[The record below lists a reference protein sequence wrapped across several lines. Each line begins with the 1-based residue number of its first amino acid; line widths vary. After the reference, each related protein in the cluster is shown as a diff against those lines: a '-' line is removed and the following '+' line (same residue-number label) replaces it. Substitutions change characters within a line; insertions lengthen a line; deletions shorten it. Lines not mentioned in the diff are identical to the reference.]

1 MSVMPAPAASPAPV
15 GPSPSSGARLVADD
29 GRALSFQGG
38 TLRAAAAGGLARLHL
53 EQRFENVHAEPLQVT
68 LQLPVPADAAVSG
81 FSFTIGEETV
91 VGRVDTKER
100 ARERFEEALLEGRTA
115 ALLEQDRSSLF
126 RQRVGNVPPGET
138 VVCEVVLDLMLA
150 WENGGW
156 TLRFPTVVAPRFQG
170 AVGRVVDA
178 ARQLVGVAPHGT
190 PARMGLELRLG
201 DALTGPV
208 ASPSHVLDVD
218 GTVVTLAGGRGASLD
233 RDLVVRWPVAAQQPG
248 LALRAARPAQG
259 SELGAEGFGL
269 LSLVP
274 PRQAATA
281 VPRDLVVLLDTSGS
295 MRGAPLAQAQAVTR
309 ALIRSLGPEDQL
321 QIIEFSTRPRAWR
334 AEPRPATPGNQ
345 TAAIQWVDGLRA
357 GGGTQMRSGILSA
370 LETLR
375 TEAQRQVVLVTDGLI
390 GFEREI
396 VAAVAER
403 LPRGCRVHTVGIGSA
418 VNRSLLQPVARA
430 GGGQEIIIGVDE
442 PAQSAAEA
450 LVAATAAPQVVD
462 LELSGSALREVAH
475 HRVPDL
481 MAGRP
486 VRVGLRLDPAGG
498 ELVVRGH
505 RAGADWEQRLT
516 VAPLAA
522 GEGDAACVALF
533 GREQA
538 EELELR
544 AALGESVD
552 SALEAL
558 GLRFQVSTRRTSW
571 VAVSAQAM
579 VDPTAPSRAE
589 LVPQALPHG
598 MSVEGLGLRSAAG
611 APQGRTMMAPLA
623 VQSAMAP
630 GAAGGAPPMPSARP
644 AKAKR
649 IRRRASAPRR
659 TGALPPP
666 APEPQADSP
675 VPPPA
680 APAMERAEAP
690 AEVEDAV
697 AMSILD
703 ESADGE
709 SLELRADLAEDLD
722 EVLDEE
728 EPQERVQRAVAPRRL
743 RGRIV
748 LATASQLVV
757 EIEVGGAHLD
767 WTPPATVTVRTDRGP
782 VTLALDPAR
791 STRPS
796 TLSSGQVLRLVLAP
810 LPAGVTAAELRLV
823 VRGQELIVEL
833 SRG

>member
-1 MSVMPAPAASPAPV
+1 MSVMHAPAPAGPAP
-15 GPSPSSGARLVADD
+15 STGARLVADD

-38 TLRAAAAGGLARLHL
+38 TLRASATGGLARLHL

-68 LQLPVPADAAVSG
+68 LQLPLPADAAVSG

-91 VGRVDTKER
+91 VGRVETKER

-150 WENGGW
+150 WEQGGW

-178 ARQLVGVAPHGT
+178 ARQLVGVAPQGT
-190 PARMGLELRLG
+190 PARMGLELELG

-208 ASPSHVLDVD
+208 SSPSHALAVD
-218 GTVVTLAGGRGASLD
+218 GATVTLAGGRGASLD

-248 LALRAARPAQG
+248 LALQAARPEQG
-259 SELGAEGFGL
+259 HALVGDGFGL

-274 PRQAATA
+274 PRQAGVA

-334 AEPRPATPGNQ
+334 PEPRPATASNQ
-345 TAAIQWVDGLRA
+345 TAAVQWVDGLRA

-370 LETLR
+370 LATLR
-375 TEAQRQVVLVTDGLI
+375 DEAQRQVVLVTDGLI

-396 VAAVAER
+396 VQAVAER

-442 PAQSAAEA
+442 PAQAAADA
-450 LVAATAAPQVVD
+450 LVAATAAPLVVD
-462 LELSGSALREVAH
+462 LELSGAVLREVAH

-505 RAGADWEQRLT
+505 CAGTDWEQRLT
-516 VAPLAA
+516 VAPLDPGA
-522 GEGDAACVALF
+522 GASACVALF
-533 GREQA
+533 GRERA

-571 VAVSAQAM
+571 VAVSARAM
-579 VDPTAPSRAE
+579 VDPTAPSRKE

-598 MSVEGLGLRSAAG
+598 MSVEGLGLRPAGATPKVRPLMAPVMASAA
-611 APQGRTMMAPLA
+611 
-623 VQSAMAP
+623 VAP
-630 GAAGGAPPMPSARP
+630 GAAGGAPPAPSAR
-644 AKAKR
+644 AVKGKR
-649 IRRRASAPRR
+649 IRRRSSAPRR

-666 APEPQADSP
+666 PPAPEVQADSP
-675 VPPPA
+675 VPAPPV
-680 APAMERAEAP
+680 ERAQAS
-690 AEVEDAV
+690 AEPEDLFT
-697 AMSILD
+697 MSILE
-703 ESADGE
+703 ESADEAEG
-709 SLELRADLAEDLD
+709 RADVDFDL
-722 EVLDEE
+722 EE
-728 EPQERVQRAVAPRRL
+728 TPEPVPQVASSRRL
-743 RGRIV
+743 SGRIV
-748 LATASQLVV
+748 LATASRLVV
-757 EIEVGGAHLD
+757 ELSLSGASLD
-767 WTPPATVTVRTDRGP
+767 WAPPATLTVLTDRGP

-796 TLSSGQVLRLVLAP
+796 ALSSGQVLRLVLAP
-810 LPAGVTAAELRLV
+810 LPAGVTARELRMV
-823 VRGQELIVEL
+823 VQGQELTVEL